1 MRKTEKTEQFANAL
15 RSCMA
20 DSATVKTAA
29 ALTVELERFS
39 YPVNGS
45 TARRYVSGDIFPP
58 EEAFSAIYSVLK
70 KDLVSEKKLDVL
82 QHGYEAVREERYQS
96 LATAKTVN
104 DDKKESQHTDTSH
117 VENINLAP
125 YSVSGLYNTIVLG
138 ANPKKN
144 DVSIYVSKILQRN
157 GSYIVLD
164 RCGLIKS
171 EVCDTLEENGYQI
184 IELDHKDIAC
194 TVGDDLILPISKN
207 DDHQLSERISY
218 LVDLLMDEI
227 LDRNQEFDLFYQR
240 AARNLFNFLLQYTIL
255 INPSGNCSI
264 SSLRVVAMDIYS
276 NQDKFRSDLRNYI
289 NSHTSSD
296 ISYLGRLY
304 DTYLLLPERTRLFF
318 ILEIISTLAR
328 MEYSVRANSNIENSN
343 IETAIS
349 LDDLVKKPF
358 AVFLNV
364 SDLESENRFFMTV
377 LLNNLLYYLRHECS
391 SFLNQPIHFILP
403 DFHKLGA
410 IDQNLFRD
418 CLFVA
423 HKLKADFTLSIS
435 SKKSWAYQLKKERS
449 YSSETMSIILSLMDQ
464 TISS

>member
-20 DSATVKTAA
+20 DAATVKTAA

-58 EEAFSAIYSVLK
+58 EEAFSTIYAVLK
-70 KDLVSEKKLDVL
+70 KDLVSEKKLDIL
-82 QHGYEAVREERYQS
+82 QHKYEDVREERYHS
-96 LATAKTVN
+96 RIAEKTVN
-104 DDKKESQHTDTSH
+104 GNKKESPHTDTPH
-117 VENINLAP
+117 VENVTFASYPDN
-125 YSVSGLYNTIVLG
+125 GLYNTIVLG

-144 DVSIYVSKILQRN
+144 DVSVYVSKILQKN

-171 EVCDTLEENGYQI
+171 EVCDTLEENGYQVI
-184 IELDHKDIAC
+184 KLDHKDIAC

-240 AARNLFNFLLQYTIL
+240 AAHNLFNFLLQYTIL

-264 SSLRVVAMDIYS
+264 SNLRVVAMDIYS
-276 NQDKFRSDLRNYI
+276 NPDKFRSDLRNYI

-296 ISYLGRLY
+296 ISYLCRLY

-328 MEYSVRANSNIENSN
+328 MEYSVRANSNIE
-343 IETAIS
+343 TTIS
-349 LDDLVKKPF
+349 LDDFVRKPS
-358 AVFLNV
+358 AVFINV
-364 SDLESENRFFMTV
+364 SDVESENRFFTTV
-377 LLNNLLYYLRHECS
+377 LVNNLLYYLQYECN
-391 SFLNQPIHFILP
+391 SFLDQPVHFILP

-410 IDQNLFRD
+410 IDQNLFRN
-418 CLFVA
+418 CLFGA
-423 HKLKADFTLSIS
+423 HKLNVDFTLSIS

>member
-96 LATAKTVN
+96 RATAKTVN

-125 YSVSGLYNTIVLG
+125 YSVSWLYNTIVLG

-276 NQDKFRSDLRNYI
+276 NPDKFRSDLRNYI

-296 ISYLGRLY
+296 ISYLCRLY

-318 ILEIISTLAR
+318 ILEIISALAR
-328 MEYSVRANSNIENSN
+328 MEYSVRANSNIE
-343 IETAIS
+343 TTIS
-349 LDDLVKKPF
+349 LDDFVRKPS
-358 AVFLNV
+358 AVFINV
-364 SDLESENRFFMTV
+364 SDVESENRFFTTV
-377 LLNNLLYYLRHECS
+377 LVNNLLYYLQYECNG
-391 SFLNQPIHFILP
+391 FLDQPVHFILP

-410 IDQNLFRD
+410 IDQNLFRN
-418 CLFVA
+418 CLFGA
-423 HKLKADFTLSIS
+423 HKLNVDFTLSIS